1 MGASQEPNRR
11 DRSHPSQMPDC
22 EDGAREAQ
30 CKEGSTSAFRT
41 TPLVSLEG
49 MHRGTPLALDV
60 NHLSHAHARTRE
72 AKKRARTYPPR
83 RGRDERWTTPRRC
96 SSARPSSCAQPARAY
111 SSRLVISKSAR
122 RRLAQSVGHEHQR
135 AALISLTSRSAPV
148 YARRA
153 GDEGNSVPVR
163 PPASLL
169 RRSTGRVA
177 GPEGA
182 RRRWGR

>member
-11 DRSHPSQMPDC
+11 DRSQPIAN
-22 EDGAREAQ
+22 ARPRRRREGSAV
-30 CKEGSTSAFRT
+30 KEGSTSAFGPP
-41 TPLVSLEG
+41 PLVSLEG
-49 MHRGTPLALDV
+49 MHRGTPLALGV

-72 AKKRARTYPPR
+72 AKKRARTYPLR
-83 RGRDERWTTPRRC
+83 RGRDEQWTTPRGC

-111 SSRLVISKSAR
+111 SSKLVISKSAR

-163 PPASLL
+163 SPASLL

-177 GPEGA
+177 GPESA
-182 RRRWGR
+182 RRR